1 MKNIIAITSCLIALS
16 PVFSWAQSD
25 GDEGPLSATLS
36 VGYESDDN
44 VTTSELDTSSGIS
57 DEAMVI
63 DFGLALSL
71 GNESL
76 GVELGYDF
84 SQTDYDTQ
92 DAFDIESNTFSL
104 IVDKEVL
111 GLNLMGIGL
120 YTDIE
125 LAGSGL
131 LDMSNYIFSVG
142 RLVGDSLY
150 FNPGVS

>member
-1 MKNIIAITSCLIALS
+1 MKITVTITSCFIAFS
-16 PVFSWAQSD
+16 PVLSWAQSD

-76 GVELGYDF
+76 GIELGYDF

-92 DAFDIESNTFSL
+92 DAFDIE
-104 IVDKEVL
+104 
-111 GLNLMGIGL
+111 
-120 YTDIE
+120 
-125 LAGSGL
+125 
-131 LDMSNYIFSVG
+131 
-142 RLVGDSLY
+142 
-150 FNPGVS
+150 